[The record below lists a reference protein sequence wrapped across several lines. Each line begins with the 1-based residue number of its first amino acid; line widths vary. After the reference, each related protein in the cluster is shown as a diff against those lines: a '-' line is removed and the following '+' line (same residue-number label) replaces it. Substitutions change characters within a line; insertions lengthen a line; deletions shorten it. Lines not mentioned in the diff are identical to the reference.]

1 MNSNNYKYLTTQ
13 SRPGRD
19 LTRSEFSLLLILF
32 VSIFAWTT
40 PAVAGIL
47 TIETQTTVE
56 VAGDLLKVSV
66 TFTNKGTAPA
76 YNLQV
81 HLNTLGKQDDS
92 QVKPQLDS
100 GQSDKSFFERSVAGI
115 GKGRYPLTVRVDF
128 HDANQYPFSA
138 LSGMTFHIGG
148 DVNPGLIVQTKD
160 ITLKKSGV
168 LQFNIK
174 NLGFEPKKILATLIL
189 PKEFSTPQAE
199 NSVDIDQRVEKTV
212 DFEIGNFSALPGA
225 NYPIFC
231 YFEYDSE
238 DTHHTA
244 LARSLVTVGKDENL
258 FRRFRWVWFTL
269 AAILAALLIVVLIRD
284 RRKKSRGQN
293 ESDLPQR

>member
-1 MNSNNYKYLTTQ
+1 MNSNNSEYVTTQ
-13 SRPGRD
+13 SRLGRD

-32 VSIFAWTT
+32 VSIFACTT

-56 VAGDLLKVSV
+56 VAADLLKVDV

-81 HLNTLGKQDDS
+81 HLNTLGLQEDS
-92 QVKPQLDS
+92 PVIPQLNP
-100 GQSDKSFFERSVAGI
+100 GQSDRARFERNVTEVR
-115 GKGRYPLTVRVDF
+115 KGRYPMTVHVDF

-138 LSGMTFHIGG
+138 LSGMTFHVGA
-148 DVNPGLIVQTKD
+148 DVNPNLVAQAKD
-160 ITLKKSGV
+160 ITLGKNGV
-168 LQFNIK
+168 LRFNIK
-174 NLGFEPKKILATLIL
+174 NLGFKSKKILATLVL
-189 PKEFSTPQAE
+189 PKEFSTPQAR
-199 NSVDIDQRVEKTV
+199 NSVDIEQRAEKTL

-244 LARSLVTVGKDENL
+244 VARCLVTIARDENL
-258 FRRFRWVWFTL
+258 FRRFRWLWISL
-269 AAILAALLIVVLIRD
+269 AAILAATLVAVIIKERK
-284 RRKKSRGQN
+284 RRMR
-293 ESDLPQR
+293 

>member
-1 MNSNNYKYLTTQ
+1 MNSNNNNHLTTQ
-13 SRPGRD
+13 SRLGRD

-32 VSIFAWTT
+32 VWIFPWTT

-47 TIETQTTVE
+47 KIETQTTVE
-56 VAGDLLKVSV
+56 IAADLLKVSV
-66 TFTNKGTAPA
+66 TFTNKGTATA

-81 HLNTLGKQDDS
+81 HLNTLGQQDDS
-92 QVKPQLDS
+92 QVKPQLDP
-100 GQSDKSFFERSVAGI
+100 GQSGKVLFERSVAGI
-115 GKGRYPLTVRVDF
+115 RKGRYPLTVRVDF

-148 DVNPGLIVQTKD
+148 DVNPDLIVQTKD

-174 NLGFEPKKILATLIL
+174 NLGFEPKKILATLVL
-189 PKEFSTPQAE
+189 PKEFSAPHPKI
-199 NSVDIDQRVEKTV
+199 SIDIDQRAEKTL

-244 LARSLVTVGKDENL
+244 VARSLVTVGKDENL
-258 FRRFRWVWFTL
+258 FRRFRWVWLTL

-293 ESDLPQR
+293 ESDLPRR